1 MTLVPPGAQLGESFL
16 KARHVINAQPRLTC
30 PLPLLVLI
38 PVNLLLRIGE
48 GEPVHPINS
57 TLHNLPGVLPLFDP
71 PPTELLHPMLLET
84 SLHLKHLVHH
94 YSLLLPEVYELG
106 LLEYLLPAITLGRSR
121 LLYQ

>member
-16 KARHVINAQPRLTC
+16 KARHITNDQPRLTC

-38 PVNLLLRIGE
+38 PVNLHLLIGE

-57 TLHNLPGVLPLFDP
+57 TLHSLPGVLPLFDP
-71 PPTELLHPMLLET
+71 PPIEPLLPMLLGI
-84 SLHLKHLVHH
+84 SLHLKHPVHH
-94 YSLLLPEVYELG
+94 YSLLLPEVYELD
-106 LLEYLLPAITLGRSR
+106 LLEYLLPATTLGQSR